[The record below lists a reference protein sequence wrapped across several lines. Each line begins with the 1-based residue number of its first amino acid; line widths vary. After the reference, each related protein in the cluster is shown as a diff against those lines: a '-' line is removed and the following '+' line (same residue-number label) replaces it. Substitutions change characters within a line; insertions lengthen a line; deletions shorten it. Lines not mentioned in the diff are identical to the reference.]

1 MNKIITLFAILTI
14 VSIIHT
20 QTAQSTID
28 QHDKF
33 PKYQE
38 YISKFGKKFASLDDL
53 TKNFQNYIRN
63 TDNIDKL
70 NSDNKKDEGEDNIFG
85 ETEFTDMDSEDF
97 SKRYLTFTPPAMKLE
112 DTDADQT
119 SSENSANS
127 NDVPTGRN
135 LKAEEEHELRN
146 LQSVPVSFDWRT
158 KGVVG
163 VVKNQ
168 GSCGDCWAFSA
179 TANIEGLYARKYG
192 ILRNF
197 SEQQL
202 LDCSLTNYGCNGGMM
217 ENAFSYI
224 RSAGGFLQTA
234 DYGSY
239 RAYRKT
245 CSYNKSKAVAQ
256 VSSWVFPG
264 SNEVTIKNYLYAN
277 GPISAALNAN
287 YLQNYRSGIL
297 NISYCSTGVNHAVTL
312 VGYGSA
318 NGIDYW
324 IVKNSWGATFGENGY
339 FKIARGR
346 GMCGINTYVV
356 SAILA

>member
-1 MNKIITLFAILTI
+1 LASITN
-14 VSIIHT
+14 T
-20 QTAQSTID
+20 QSID

-33 PKYQE
+33 PKYQD
-38 YISKFGKKFASLDDL
+38 YISKFNKKFASLDDL
-53 TKNFQNYIRN
+53 TRNFQNYIKN
-63 TDNIDKL
+63 TDNIQKL
-70 NSDNKKDEGEDNIFG
+70 NIENKKDEGEDNIFG
-85 ETEFTDMDSEDF
+85 ETEFTDMDPEDF
-97 SKRYLTFTPPAMKLE
+97 SKRYLTFSPPEIKIE
-112 DTDADQT
+112 DTDDNNT
-119 SSENSANS
+119 NNDENNTDSS
-127 NDVPTGRN
+127 NDAPAGRN
-135 LKAEEEHELRN
+135 LQAEEEHELRN
-146 LQSVPVSFDWRT
+146 LQSVPASFDWRT

-192 ILRNF
+192 ILKNF

-224 RSAGGFLQTA
+224 KSVGGFQLTS

-245 CSYNKSKAVAQ
+245 CSFNRAKAIAK

-264 SNEVTIKNYLYAN
+264 SNEVTIRNYLYAN
-277 GPISAALNAN
+277 GPVSAALNAN
-287 YLQNYRSGIL
+287 YLQNYRGGVL
-297 NISYCSTGVNHAVTL
+297 NISYCSTAVNHAITL
-312 VGYGSA
+312 VGYGSS

-324 IVKNSWGATFGENGY
+324 IAKNSWGATFGENGY
-339 FKIARGR
+339 FRIARGR